1 MRIAE
6 AKKRLVACINA
17 GLPVL
22 LQSAPG
28 VGKSDLTYQ
37 AATACDADYMLMHPV
52 VSDPTDAKG
61 LPCIVDG
68 EAEFKPYG
76 DMRRLMT
83 STKRLVCVLDD
94 LGQAPAVV
102 QAAFMQLIL
111 SRRINGHKISDHV
124 VFVAC
129 TNRRQDK
136 AGVAGILE
144 PVKSRFACILE
155 LTAHIDDW
163 TQWAIAAGVDARI
176 IAFLRLRP
184 ALLHDFKPTADI
196 VNSPCPRTWTNA
208 ARLVSLG
215 FTDVETLAGAIGQ
228 GAATELA
235 SFLPVMARM
244 PNPETILLNPDTA
257 DVPSHPAVAYAV
269 CGALAA
275 RCTTKTAAR
284 IMTYIRRLPQEFGQL
299 LKSDCERMLPD
310 GLFAAHAGTAYV
322 QFEIETKGATL

>member
-1 MRIAE
+1 MRILE
-6 AKKRLVACINA
+6 AKKRLMACIDA

-22 LQSAPG
+22 LVSAPG
-28 VGKSDLTYQ
+28 VGKSDLVSQT
-37 AATACDADYMLMHPV
+37 ATDCNADYLPLHPV

-61 LPCIVDG
+61 LPALVDG
-68 EAEFKPYG
+68 QAEFLPYG

-83 STKRLVCVLDD
+83 ATRRLVCLLDD

-111 SRRINGHKISDHV
+111 ARRINGHKISDHV
-124 VFVAC
+124 VFIAC

-144 PVKSRFACILE
+144 PVKSRFACIIE

-163 TQWAIAAGVDARI
+163 TQWAIAAGVDARV

-184 ALLHDFKPTADI
+184 ELLHEFKPTADI
-196 VNSPCPRTWTNA
+196 TNSPCPRTWNNA
-208 ARLVSLG
+208 SRLVSLG

-235 SFLPVMARM
+235 SILPVMARM
-244 PNPETILLNPDTA
+244 PNPEAILLNPETA
-257 DVPSHPAVAYAV
+257 DVPNHPAVCYAV

-284 IMTYIRRLPQEFGQL
+284 IAKYILRLPQEFGQL
-299 LKSDCERMLPD
+299 LKSDCERILPD
-310 GLFAAHAGTAYV
+310 YAAYAGADGI
-322 QFEIETKGATL
+322 QFDIQCKGATL